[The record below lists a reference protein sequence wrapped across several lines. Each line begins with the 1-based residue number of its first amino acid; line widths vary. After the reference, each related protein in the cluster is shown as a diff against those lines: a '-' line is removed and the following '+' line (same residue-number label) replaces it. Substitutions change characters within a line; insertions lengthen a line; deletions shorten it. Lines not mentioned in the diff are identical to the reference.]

1 MSDTEPSDWSAT
13 LTWTTAGAMVERR
26 RVAAVQCRANEAML
40 AQTVEVDSITWDDP
54 KGRIA
59 RASAKV
65 SIAHTGDYEL
75 GDAVR
80 IGGDGWGKVTAIDA
94 DAGVVTIT
102 SLDPPPPKPKIVVD
116 GWARPPC
123 NRHERRAEAAK
134 ARRR

>member
-1 MSDTEPSDWSAT
+1 MTDTEPSDWSAT

-26 RVAAVQCRANEAML
+26 REAAAQCRWVEAMF
-40 AQTVEVDSITWDDP
+40 ARTVEVDSITWDEP

-59 RASAKV
+59 RASAV
-65 SIAHTGDYEL
+65 VHIAHTGDYEL
-75 GDAVR
+75 GDAAR

-94 DAGVVTIT
+94 AAGVVTIT
-102 SLDPPPPKPKIVVD
+102 SLAPPPPKPMIVGD
-116 GWARPPC
+116 GWARPAN